1 MPLASNLPPRRL
13 GVQVQRQEDATIVRC
28 RGNLTAEVT
37 DSFREEIKALIAPG
51 KCLVLDLTEVRR
63 MDSSGLGTV
72 VKLYVSARK
81 AGCDLRLINFNK
93 QVRQLLGLTNLLAVF
108 EACGEFR
115 IRLP

>member
-1 MPLASNLPPRRL
+1 MYPGRFIRIVEGWQPR
-13 GVQVQRQEDATIVRC
+13 
-28 RGNLTAEVT
+28 
-37 DSFREEIKALIAPG
+37 
-51 KCLVLDLTEVRR
+51 
-63 MDSSGLGTV
+63 
-72 VKLYVSARK
+72 ARK